1 MRRDIA
7 AAVAEANAFVR
18 TLVIL
23 WICAVVALAV
33 RDVQAEPSLLAPAFA
48 NDYTSTSWGLDDGLS
63 DSQVC
68 GVIQGQDG
76 YLWVVTARS
85 LLRFDGRGFA
95 NVALPSQTAVG
106 RNEGVFQDSRGGV
119 WVFGYL
125 GVVRH
130 EKGVWWQSEKGG
142 VPRGRVTSVAE
153 TADGTVYFSQER
165 RVFAWHNGDVKAVL
179 DASAFPEE
187 SVGVRQMVVC
197 DGGTLW
203 MAVGYG
209 LWRWVPESG
218 QPPERMTGIRS
229 EWVLGIDADGALVAH
244 GSFVCMRRVGERW
257 ERMPMEGAVSARC
270 LLAMPDKTLW
280 LGHDAGI
287 DVFAGGTWH
296 GHGSGFPYGATPVL
310 DFARDREGNV
320 WLATSG
326 QLIRISRRVLRPVP
340 IRGLADRRVS
350 AVWVESDGRAWAGLH
365 TGGLAVGNWI
375 RLEPQR
381 INDSDFAR
389 VVPQALYVQSGGTV
403 WCGGADGNVWRVSGS
418 AAERIDSANAG
429 AVHAIA
435 GLGGVPLWVATSR
448 GLLTQ
453 DPDKGHFEELAWPV
467 DPVLSLW
474 LERDGVLWVG
484 HESLG
489 LAVLYSGVRDDF
501 LPDTAL
507 PGRAVRTLY
516 RDSDGV
522 LWIGGQS
529 GLARWA
535 NGSKFVFRR
544 EHGLWNESVR
554 QIAED
559 AGGGLWIG
567 SADGLMRIEKR
578 DLAAVADGRA
588 ARLAV
593 RTFGTEA
600 GFGRDKACVGGVFFP
615 VHDPHYDRLWFPTAE
630 GLYTVETRALP
641 PLRPAPEVRVT
652 AVGAGRL
659 VRPRVT
665 DRLHTGLPDA
675 PRDVMVG
682 YTALDFTAPERV
694 GFRYELKGP
703 VVQHCA
709 WTETRRV
716 RFERLPPGSYRFR
729 VMACNGDGVWN
740 MDGATAEWEIKPF
753 FWETVWFKLACLF
766 IGGCVLAGAAV
777 FSERRRMRQR
787 LLAAAR
793 REELSNERARIARD
807 LHDEIGAKL
816 TKLALLGDMAAEDA
830 KDNPVLRRVVEEMA
844 GAARLT
850 HRAFDEIVWSVSP
863 RNDTVRRLSHY
874 MCKYAEEFFAKTE
887 VRCLCYLPNDL
898 PDMPLH
904 PRCRHQMFLAVKE
917 GLNNV
922 LKHASARQ
930 VTINVMLRGG
940 CLRVEVTDDGQ
951 GFDLDEIGEVGE
963 GIRNM
968 QERMKAARGQMFM
981 QSKRANGTCLV
992 FEMPVD
998 KEVRE

>member
-1 MRRDIA
+1 M
-7 AAVAEANAFVR
+7 R
-18 TLVIL
+18 TLVKQGIY
-23 WICAVVALAV
+23 VATALVACGAM
-33 RDVQAEPSLLAPAFA
+33 AEPSLLAPVLAGS
-48 NDYTSTSWGLDDGLS
+48 YTSTSWGLDDGLP

-76 YLWVVTARS
+76 YLWLVTARF

-106 RNEGVFQDSRGGV
+106 RNEGIFQDSRGGV

-165 RVFAWHNGDVKAVL
+165 RVFAWRDGVVEAVL
-179 DASAFPEE
+179 EAEAFPAE

-197 DGGTLW
+197 DGGTVW

-209 LWRWVPESG
+209 LWRWVPGSG
-218 QPPERMTGIRS
+218 QPPERLTDIRS
-229 EWVLGIDADGALVAH
+229 EWVLGVDAEGALVAH
-244 GSFVCMRRVGERW
+244 GSFVCLRRVGDRW
-257 ERMPMEGAVSARC
+257 ERLPMDGPVSARC

-296 GHGSGFPYGATPVL
+296 GHGSGFPYGVTPVL
-310 DFARDREGNV
+310 GFARDREDNV

-326 QLIRISRRVLRPVP
+326 RLIRVSRRVLRPVP
-340 IRGLADRRVS
+340 VRDAADRRVS
-350 AVWVESDGRAWAGLH
+350 AVWVESDGRAWAGLRA
-365 TGGLAVGNWI
+365 GGLAAGDWAG
-375 RLEPQR
+375 LEPLR
-381 INDSDFAR
+381 IDDPDFAR
-389 VVPQALYVQSGGTV
+389 VVPQALYRQSDGAV
-403 WCGGADGNVWRVSGS
+403 WCGGADGAVWRVGEPV
-418 AAERIDSANAG
+418 AERIDSANSG
-429 AVHAIA
+429 GLRAIT
-435 GLGGVPLWVATSR
+435 GLGGLPLWVATSR
-448 GLLTQ
+448 GLLAH
-453 DPDKGHFEELAWPV
+453 DPDKGRFEELAWPV
-467 DPVLSLW
+467 DPVVSLW

-516 RDSDGV
+516 RDSEGV
-522 LWIGGQS
+522 LWVGGQS

-535 NGSKFVFRR
+535 NGGKFVFRR

-559 AGGGLWIG
+559 AGGGLWVG
-567 SADGLMRIEKR
+567 SADGLMRIGKR
-578 DLAAVADGRA
+578 DLAAVAEGRA

-593 RTFGTEA
+593 RTFGAEA
-600 GFGRDKACVGGVFFP
+600 GLERDRACVGGVFFP
-615 VHDPHYDRLWFPTAE
+615 VHDPPYDRLWFPTAE

-641 PLRPAPEVRVT
+641 PLRPAPEVCLT
-652 AVGAGRL
+652 AVGVGRL
-659 VRPRVT
+659 VTPRVAG
-665 DRLHTGLPDA
+665 RMYTGLPDT
-675 PRDVMVG
+675 PRDVMID

-694 GFRYELKGP
+694 GFRYELTGP
-703 VVQHCA
+703 VVQRSA
-709 WTETRRV
+709 WTEARRI
-716 RFERLPPGSYRFR
+716 RFERLPPGAYRFR

-740 MDGATAEWEIKPF
+740 TEGAEVAWDIKPF
-753 FWETVWFKLACLF
+753 FWETAWFKLACLCL
-766 IGGCVLAGAAV
+766 GGGVLAGAV
-777 FSERRRMRQR
+777 LSSERRRVR
-787 LLAAAR
+787 LRLAAAAR

-830 KDNPVLRRVVEEMA
+830 KDNPVLRREVEEMA

-874 MCKYAEEFFAKTE
+874 ICKYAEDFFAKTE
-887 VRCLCYLPNDL
+887 VKCLCYLPNDL
-898 PDMPLH
+898 PDRPLH

-922 LKHASARQ
+922 LKHANAPQ
-930 VTINVMLRGG
+930 VTITIIMLSGG
-940 CLRVEVTDDGQ
+940 RLRVEVKDEGR
-951 GFDLDEIGEVGE
+951 GFDLAEAGEVGE

-968 QERMKAARGQMFM
+968 HERMKAVGGLLLIQSARGT
-981 QSKRANGTCLV
+981 GTHLV

-998 KEVRE
+998 KEVQA